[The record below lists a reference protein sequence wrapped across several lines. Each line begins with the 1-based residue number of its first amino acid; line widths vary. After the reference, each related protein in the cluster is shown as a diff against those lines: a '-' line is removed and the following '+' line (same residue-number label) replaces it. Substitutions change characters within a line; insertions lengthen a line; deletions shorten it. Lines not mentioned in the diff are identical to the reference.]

1 MQNFQK
7 LLIIKVLRPD
17 RLTLAIYQYIVS
29 SLGAKFM
36 EPAPTPMLDAV
47 QEANAATPLLFIL
60 SPGVDPFKDVEDLAR
75 RNGYTLDNGSFLNV
89 ALGDGQEEFATRA
102 LKEAHAKG
110 GWVML
115 QSITLF
121 ILLLPRWL

>member
-1 MQNFQK
+1 VYILSHRK
-7 LLIIKVLRPD
+7 SLILCQVLRPD
-17 RLTLAIYQYIVS
+17 RLTLAVYQYIVT
-29 SLGAKFM
+29 SLGTRFM
-36 EPAPTPMLDAV
+36 EPAPTPILDAV
-47 QEANAATPLLFIL
+47 HEANQATPLLFIL

-75 RNGYTLDNGSFLNV
+75 RNGFTLDNGSFLNV

-115 QSITLF
+115 QSI
-121 ILLLPRWL
+121 ILTYVIM

>member
-1 MQNFQK
+1 
-7 LLIIKVLRPD
+7 
-17 RLTLAIYQYIVS
+17 
-29 SLGAKFM
+29 
-36 EPAPTPMLDAV
+36 MLDGV
-47 QEANAATPLLFIL
+47 QEANQSTPLLFIL

-75 RNGYTLDNGSFLNV
+75 RNGFTLDNGSFLNV

-115 QSITLF
+115 QSIP
-121 ILLLPRWL
+121 ILCMDIIYLCVDSLRYPPHTQMAATFREDA